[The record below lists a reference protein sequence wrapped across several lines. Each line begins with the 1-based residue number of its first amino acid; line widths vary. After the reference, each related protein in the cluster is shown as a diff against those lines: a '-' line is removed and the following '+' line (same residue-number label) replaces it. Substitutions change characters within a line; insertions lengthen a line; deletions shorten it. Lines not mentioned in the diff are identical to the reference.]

1 MDILTVILEVDGHDR
16 LSGVVTADPADS
28 LNHVLALFRC
38 QKKIRAC
45 SASDRHVMEVP
56 EHLAALLDQHVQE
69 LVAGDD
75 LVVDGSVA
83 DGCPEQALVL
93 LHQIHR
99 MHDLVEGSLAATAVI
114 RLLKAL
120 DGDVGADIPDTNHLL
135 AELLIDQ
142 RSVRVEQEIAVLE
155 FLCKADNIL
164 LAHHR
169 LPAGHDISMDAKLT
183 SLLYN
188 ALKLLI
194 RQSERMAILCRP
206 AACAAEVARGSRIHQ
221 DDPRYIAIVLFCHLA
236 GLLITTDTCLIA
248 DIHRQ
253 RLHLL
258 RCNIIEQTA
267 DVLVPLCVG
276 GRDGIAHSVISR
288 RIPGVP
294 DELLGKIDEL
304 HHRLLSVLV
313 CMLDRSIYKKLDPLT
328 LCFVRK

>member
-1 MDILTVILEVDGHDR
+1 M
-16 LSGVVTADPADS
+16 VTADPADS

-38 QKKIRAC
+38 QEKIRAC

-75 LVVDGSVA
+75 LVVDGCVA

-93 LHQIHR
+93 LHQVHR
-99 MHDLVEGSLAATAVI
+99 MHDLVEGSLAAAAVV

-120 DGDVGADIPDTNHLL
+120 DGDVGADIADTNHLL

-142 RSVRVEQEIAVLE
+142 CSVCVEQEIAVLE
-155 FLCKADNIL
+155 FLRKTDNVL

-169 LPAGHDISMDAKLT
+169 LPAGHDISMDAQLT

-194 RQSERMAILCRP
+194 CQRKRMTIFCRP
-206 AACAAEVARGSRIHQ
+206 AAGAAEIACGSRVHQ
-221 DDPRYIAIVLFCHLA
+221 DDPRYIAVVLLCHLA

-248 DIHRQ
+248 DIERQ

-258 RCNIIEQTA
+258 R
-267 DVLVPLCVG
+267 
-276 GRDGIAHSVISR
+276 
-288 RIPGVP
+288 
-294 DELLGKIDEL
+294 
-304 HHRLLSVLV
+304 
-313 CMLDRSIYKKLDPLT
+313 
-328 LCFVRK
+328 